1 MANKCA
7 ICEAEINLLTQKLKR
22 FGSPVYV
29 AEDLGL
35 MAYIQNDYKFMIF
48 GKTTRACVYRIADLR
63 AYNYEERI
71 ENNSGDSK
79 PQKKILCPH
88 GIH

>member
-1 MANKCA
+1 MCV
-7 ICEAEINLLTQKLKR
+7 CGAEINLLTQKLKR

-35 MAYIQNDYKFMIF
+35 VAYIQNDYKFMIF

-79 PQKKILCPH
+79 PQKNPLSAWHSSTPKE
-88 GIH
+88 